1 MSVKKEEIAIVGGSN
16 VGIAAATRLRRI
28 REDVNI
34 TIFDKSEHI
43 GYPASGIPYFL
54 SNSLKSA
61 DTFTKGFEER
71 LTEIYNINI
80 VKECEVQSINRDTKT
95 ITVFNLRNK
104 QVYEKAYDKLV
115 LATGFYFSLSDK
127 ELLDSPNFFIIK
139 NIEQAIRA
147 KDYIRNRGVKK
158 ISIVG
163 VNTISIN
170 IAVSMIEA
178 GYEVALITKEK
189 NLIEN
194 FDNEFDYIL
203 KNELTKAGIRVYCGI
218 ESIVYKK
225 NTENSVTNIEI
236 NYLDIE
242 TQLVI
247 YCDDPTPS
255 SYLAANSGLNVGKK
269 RAVLVDSFFQTS
281 DPDIYSGGGVAEF
294 LNAPLEL
301 GGRIPGINRAMNHG
315 RDIGSNIGG
324 VKTAEQIF
332 VDNVFFKI
340 KNFNIGMVGISE
352 AEAEANS
359 LETYSIT
366 VFSGDRER
374 FVPEASQIHIK
385 LIVDKNSQ
393 AILGAFIRGKS
404 NEVSRKLD
412 VLITSIH
419 SGLTVSELSALN
431 FTYHP
436 SNSTIK
442 DTLNIAG
449 MIACDYSDGLTNLAS
464 LENSESEGD
473 IFILDVRNKKERD
486 KSMVLNSKWIPLAE
500 LRSRLNELP
509 KDKNIYIYG
518 NVGLR
523 GYVAERIL
531 KNNDFKNTFNIS
543 GGIASIKI
551 NENID
556 NNY

>member
-1 MSVKKEEIAIVGGSN
+1 MSIRKEEIAIVGGSN
-16 VGIAAATRLRRI
+16 VGIASATRIRRI

-54 SNSLKSA
+54 SDSLKSP

-71 LTEIYNINI
+71 LTDIYNIN
-80 VKECEVQSINRDTKT
+80 VSKRCEVQSINRDKKT
-95 ITVFNLRNK
+95 ITVYNLENK
-104 QVYEKAYDKLV
+104 QILEKAYDKLV

-127 ELLDSPNFFIIK
+127 DLLDCPNFFIIK

-158 ISIVG
+158 LSIVG
-163 VNTISIN
+163 INTISVN
-170 IAVSMIEA
+170 IAISMIEA

-189 NLIEN
+189 NLVEN
-194 FDNEFDYIL
+194 FDNEFNFIL
-203 KNELTKAGIRVYCGI
+203 KNELTKAGIKIYCGI
-218 ESIVYKK
+218 ENIIYKK
-225 NTENSVTNIEI
+225 NGENIVTSIEI

-242 TQLVI
+242 TQLII
-247 YCDDPTPS
+247 YCDNPTPNA
-255 SYLAANSGLNVGKK
+255 YLATNSGLITGKK
-269 RAVLVDSFFQTS
+269 RAVLVDSLFQTS

-294 LNAPLEL
+294 SNNPFGFYSRILE
-301 GGRIPGINRAMNHG
+301 INQAMSHG
-315 RDIGSNIGG
+315 RNIGSNISG
-324 VKTAEQIF
+324 VKGCKQIF
-332 VDNVFFKI
+332 IDNVFFKI
-340 KNFNIGMVGISE
+340 KNFYIGMAGINE
-352 AEAEANS
+352 AEAEQNLIES
-359 LETYSIT
+359 YSIT
-366 VFSGDRER
+366 IFSGDRER
-374 FVPEASQIHIK
+374 FIPETSQIHIK
-385 LIVDKNSQ
+385 LIVNKKTQ
-393 AILGAFIRGKS
+393 AIIGAFVCGKS
-404 NEVSRKLD
+404 NEVSKKLD
-412 VLITSIH
+412 VLITSIY
-419 SGLTVSELSALN
+419 GGITVSELSGLN

-436 SNSTIK
+436 TISTIK

-449 MIACDYSDGLTNLAS
+449 MTACDYSDGLTNLVS
-464 LENSESEGD
+464 LENSESERD

-500 LRSRLNELP
+500 LRARLNELP

-523 GYVAERIL
+523 GYIAERIL

-551 NENID
+551 NENIE